1 VQDRLMPL
9 EAIEMLRDPLQS
21 LSFVQVCLLGLWIL
35 GVAARR
41 GLDAL
46 IDFLFFRLVRS
57 VLAGEQ
63 KRQSSE
69 DRWGRGV
76 YGSKCIRDQG
86 KDAVVRFSTTGEQ

>member
-69 DRWGRGV
+69 DRWEEEYTVPNVFETKART
-76 YGSKCIRDQG
+76 Q
-86 KDAVVRFSTTGEQ
+86 